1 MSATLEAKARQKVGS
16 RQARYLRL
24 AGRIPCS
31 IQGEG
36 KDNVAFSIDE
46 REFLAAR
53 RHHEHLFDLTMEGGE
68 DETGIVRELQ
78 WGPFSDRILH
88 VEFRRVIRGKET
100 EAEVAVEFRG
110 QPKGG
115 VLNHVH
121 SHITIRAIPSLIPD
135 SIIVKV
141 GTLEEGAVVHASDL
155 ELVEG
160 VSLAVDPELLIATV
174 SSAAGAEATPEDE
187 QAEEGEAGAA
197 PAPGA

>member
-1 MSATLEAKARQKVGS
+1 MSATLQATPRTKLGS
-16 RQARYLRL
+16 RSARYLRL

-53 RHHEHLFDLTMEGGE
+53 RNHEHLFDFEVEGGD

-100 EAEVAVEFRG
+100 EAEVEVEFRG
-110 QPKGG
+110 MPKGG
-115 VLNHVH
+115 VLNTVTAHV
-121 SHITIRAIPSLIPD
+121 TIRSIPSLIPD
-135 SIIVKV
+135 SLLAKV
-141 GTLEEGAVVHASDL
+141 DALEEGSSLQAKDL
-155 ELVEG
+155 ELPEG
-160 VSLAVDPELLIATV
+160 VKLACDPDLVVAIV
-174 SSAAGAEATPEDE
+174 SAAGGAEPTEGE
-187 QAEEGEAGAA
+187 GEEGEEGAAEGAA
-197 PAPGA
+197 PEA